1 MFVACQEL
9 SDVAIEYICIFD
21 SVLCID
27 MISDCGYDFVVR
39 FSEP

>member
-1 MFVACQEL
+1 MLL
-9 SDVAIEYICIFD
+9 SKYLCIFD

-39 FSEP
+39 FSAP